1 MLLIKGCLGGTSM
14 PGCFWPVTPV
24 CSSGPKIQ
32 MVAILSQVGMHR
44 NGKGIQGDTG
54 RALTV

>member
-1 MLLIKGCLGGTSM
+1 M
-14 PGCFWPVTPV
+14 PGCFWSVTPV